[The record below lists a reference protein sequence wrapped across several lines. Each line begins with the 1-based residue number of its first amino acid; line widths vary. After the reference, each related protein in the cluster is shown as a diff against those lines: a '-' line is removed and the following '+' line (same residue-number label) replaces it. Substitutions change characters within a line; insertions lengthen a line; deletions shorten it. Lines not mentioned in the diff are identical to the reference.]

1 MNYLK
6 KNNLTVLIVT
16 YSDRRKYLKE
26 SLNSLKL
33 FGNCLKNIVLVQN
46 GVDYDLLSFL
56 KKEISLP
63 LKIFHLIIN
72 KENTGSSGGFGN
84 GIEEAKSLNGDF
96 LFILDDDNIVP
107 KQSIDNLQELSLKS
121 LERDYDSRIAISFYR
136 PQHDQDPLKFKRN
149 FDFINKSYVKNTIAN
164 FSISHKFFKERY
176 FQKRIDPKK
185 AELFFAPYSGLL
197 IEKELLKLVPPVF
210 KDFYLYGDDTRL
222 TSQLSYA
229 GVKIISIECIFTK
242 DLEQSWYQN
251 KTKIEQQKNS
261 IELFLTSENRQ
272 KIWRPFYNLRND
284 VYNSKTLHKK
294 GNFIFYINLFLLISI
309 PFFIYLP
316 KNKNVLKNYRYYL
329 KAIKDGYFGKLGRI
343 NEKLF
348 K

>member
-1 MNYLK
+1 M
-6 KNNLTVLIVT
+6 
-16 YSDRRKYLKE
+16 
-26 SLNSLKL
+26 NSLKL

-46 GVDYDLLSFL
+46 GVDYDLMSFL

-63 LKIFHLIIN
+63 LEIFHLIIH
-72 KENTGSSGGFGN
+72 KENTGSSGGFGD
-84 GIEEAKSLNGDF
+84 GIEEAKSLSGDF
-96 LFILDDDNIVP
+96 LFILDDDNVVP
-107 KQSIDNLQELSLKS
+107 KQSISNLQELSLKS
-121 LERDYDSRIAISFYR
+121 LERAYDSRIAISFYR
-136 PQHDQDPLKFKRN
+136 PKHDQDSLKFKRK
-149 FDFINKSYVKNTIAN
+149 FDFINKSYVKNTVVN
-164 FSISHKFFKERY
+164 FSIMHKFFKKRY
-176 FQKRIDPKK
+176 FKKRVNPKN

-251 KTKIEQQKNS
+251 KIEIKQQKNS
-261 IELFLTSENRQ
+261 IELFLTSKDQQNM
-272 KIWRPFYNLRND
+272 WRPFYTLRNEI
-284 VYNSKTLHKK
+284 YNSRTLHKK
-294 GNFIFYINLFLLISI
+294 GNLIFYVNLFLLVLI

-316 KNKNVLKNYRYYL
+316 KNKNVLRNYKYYL
-329 KAIKDGYFGKLGRI
+329 KAIKDGYFGRLGKI
-343 NEKLF
+343 NEELF